1 MKPKRSYKQKPEREL
16 REAKQKIDYFFE
28 QAENYFLEGNRELAN
43 KYVKKARRKAMS
55 VKINL
60 GRYKDYKNKFCK
72 YCYSYIKLGVN
83 AKRRIKNKIQLIT
96 CLECGKVTRKPFN
109 KS

>member
-16 REAKQKIDYFFE
+16 RAAKEKIVSLFVKAD
-28 QAENYFLEGNRELAN
+28 NYFLEGKKDLAN

-60 GRYKDYKNKFCK
+60 NRYNNYKNKFCK
-72 YCYSYIKLGVN
+72 HCYSYIKLGVN
-83 AKRRIKNKIQLIT
+83 AKRRVKNKIQLTT
-96 CLECGKVTRKPFN
+96 CLECGKVSRKPLR
-109 KS
+109 K